1 MRNKIIFILIFLFVF
16 LINTSFAF
24 TDDEVLSY
32 IQQALDEGPS
42 TGRVIGNT
50 INLPVTGSP
59 IEDYDDFFA
68 IWDFTSLNVHLVL
81 VDQDVLDNSIKF
93 TSNSSDTGFRLW
105 YNSEDEVF
113 PRSVNDSNSSYIQ
126 TVCINMVSSYTRNNF
141 SFNSASYS
149 FSYPWPGSWKSSTS
163 GSPGYNYY
171 INFGQHASDTFD
183 KSHDYIYVS
192 TLNIYD
198 SYSDDVFLP
207 ANVGDIGPTFPE
219 IIINSSSYTESNSNI
234 PVTIFANNYY
244 DAISGGTPVDLNY
257 YLRLTVY
264 DLNGLE
270 QYYRNFYQDFDGL
283 YNNGNIFSAENYS
296 SASDSWALD
305 FKEYFDFIFSNNLK
319 YKLSLIDYDG
329 NILDETDFFKV
340 NFSDDF
346 NPSTGSSYDI
356 TPTITA
362 LPLSASA
369 QKTVTITSPVDN
381 AVIYYKLDSGNPWQ
395 FYSDP
400 VTVTENCKVYALL
413 YGPDG
418 SSATAQLDITNI
430 ANMTNFENRPNISPK
445 INSRVEERNGDFY
458 ALFYIPSEF
467 LEKYDISE
475 WKLQWNIN
483 NSYWSDYPSGYDD
496 RKGSARYYYEFTPE
510 FPSVFSFRFV
520 DENGFYS
527 PSCTF
532 TLNKNSNIPIVV
544 GGTEGDAYD
553 SNGNYDES
561 KTDNNSMPSFIA
573 NAETPGEYVAAGT
586 VYIVNLFSNI
596 GGFFALV
603 SSLFSFLPPII
614 IQILMTFLYVT
625 FAIFVIT
632 IIKGIL

>member
-1 MRNKIIFILIFLFVF
+1 MKNKIIFILIMMLF
-16 LINTSFAF
+16 LISTSCLAF
-24 TDDEVLSY
+24 TTDEAFELIKEFIPEYNGTNFFRNDIWSDEFDSFVMYSYKTSETSDTILTINFFKSFEEVATIDSDGSWYFYSDNAYTVSLRYSVSSGSWSVFQNTDIKLDSPQNLFFIGTPQRPQDVYSYSLLTNVDFYDEDKTEILFNANYGEEIRLPVLS
-32 IQQALDEGPS
+32 
-42 TGRVIGNT
+42 
-50 INLPVTGSP
+50 
-59 IEDYDDFFA
+59 
-68 IWDFTSLNVHLVL
+68 SLNDL
-81 VDQDVLDNSIKF
+81 
-93 TSNSSDTGFRLW
+93 
-105 YNSEDEVF
+105 
-113 PRSVNDSNSSYIQ
+113 
-126 TVCINMVSSYTRNNF
+126 
-141 SFNSASYS
+141 
-149 FSYPWPGSWKSSTS
+149 
-163 GSPGYNYY
+163 
-171 INFGQHASDTFD
+171 
-183 KSHDYIYVS
+183 
-192 TLNIYD
+192 
-198 SYSDDVFLP
+198 
-207 ANVGDIGPTFPE
+207 
-219 IIINSSSYTESNSNI
+219 YTEKSESI
-234 PVTIFANNYY
+234 DLTI
-244 DAISGGTPVDLNY
+244 
-257 YLRLTVY
+257 
-264 DLNGLE
+264 
-270 QYYRNFYQDFDGL
+270 
-283 YNNGNIFSAENYS
+283 YNNGTELEHSIVLKRFLIDTQEEDPDFGFLTIVYDKADRFYD
-296 SASDSWALD
+296 ADTDSWTLPLQLFNEFTFSDDYYYIVYLWCPDLD
-305 FKEYFDFIFSNNLK
+305 DPWVDDSGRFM
-319 YKLSLIDYDG
+319 
-329 NILDETDFFKV
+329 V

-346 NPSTGSSYDI
+346 NPSSGSSYDI

-362 LPLSASA
+362 FPLSTSA

-381 AVIYYKLDSGNPWQ
+381 VVIYYKLGPDNPWQ
-395 FYSDP
+395 LYSSP
-400 VTVTENCKVYALL
+400 ITVTENCRVYALL
-413 YGPDG
+413 HGIDG
-418 SSATAQLDITNI
+418 ASATAQLDITNI
-430 ANMTNFENRPNISPK
+430 ADMTNFENRPNISPK

-458 ALFYIPSEF
+458 AVFYIPSEF
-467 LEKYDISE
+467 LEEYDVSD

-561 KTDNNSMPSFIA
+561 NTDNNSMPSFIA